1 MAETPL
7 EPRNG
12 ENLDPVWAK
21 LSHVDADLTAV
32 KTDLAK
38 VGAQVEAGF
47 AGLQG
52 SLRRLENANDER
64 IRRLENATDASR
76 SPSVWV
82 AAGALIVAIVGA
94 AAAFQAQ
101 SIENLRRENAIVAEL
116 EQQRESNMNMR
127 LGISDRRVDKLEA
140 ELGGRAEMVF
150 SAPVRLSALESDTA
164 FLLRNQIDFGRE
176 VAAAVARIQSNR
188 ADVERLEH
196 SDVRTRD
203 DADDLRSV
211 VSRIGG
217 LVEEIQQRVE
227 AIDNIGSRYRA
238 SDKAEAILERL
249 GDGK

>member
-1 MAETPL
+1 MAETSL

-21 LSHVDADLTAV
+21 LNHVDADLATV

-47 AGLQG
+47 ASLQG

-101 SIENLRRENAIVAEL
+101 SIENLRREQAIVSDL
-116 EQQRESNMNMR
+116 ESLRQSTVDSR
-127 LGISDRRVDKLEA
+127 LAISDRRVDQIESKLEQ
-140 ELGGRAEMVF
+140 RASLVAQ
-150 SAPVRLSALESDTA
+150 APVRLDALDASVE
-164 FLLRNQIDFGRE
+164 FLLRNQIEFGRE
-176 VAAAVARIQSNR
+176 LAGSVAMVGANR

-203 DADDLRSV
+203 DADELRSV

-217 LVEEIQQRVE
+217 LVEEIQVRVD

-238 SDKAEAILERL
+238 SDNAEAILERL
-249 GDGK
+249 GERK